1 MCDKN
6 DCKNKNTTNCLGC
19 VFNKT
24 ICKDDKMW
32 NGYIKNKTTKP
43 RAQRRLTVINKEHKF
58 CDNWSKC
65 CSKCMNKYTHLCNN
79 SCFYKPN
86 FSCKECKH
94 SKN

>member
-43 RAQRRLTVINKEHKF
+43 RA
-58 CDNWSKC
+58 
-65 CSKCMNKYTHLCNN
+65 
-79 SCFYKPN
+79 
-86 FSCKECKH
+86 
-94 SKN
+94 